1 VERNGA
7 ETHLDLFAMAWR
19 NVWRN
24 RRRSLVTVAAMS
36 LALLTTILYS
46 GLVEG
51 YLEGMERNVLDLE
64 VGDVQ
69 VFAGDYRRNPS
80 IYTRIDDPELL
91 LGRLEEAGFPASG
104 RLLAFG
110 LAAAGEA
117 SAGASFRGLDVG
129 RDREVSEVSNQ
140 IDRGRWLDETDPKGV
155 VIGRGLARTLGID
168 LGGELLVITQGA
180 DGSMAYDLY
189 GVRGVLRGIS
199 DAIDRTGVFMTEASF
214 RELMTLPEGVHQII
228 VRRPPDLD
236 IAVAHARIEELATDY
251 DVKSW
256 RQLMPTIASMLDAGR
271 AAMISMGVIIY
282 LAIAILILNAMLM
295 AVFERIRELGVLKAL
310 GFSPFALL
318 GLVLLESAIQTV
330 LAIGVGLAL
339 GIPGILYLSH
349 VGIDL
354 GMLAGTSILGIA
366 MDPIWRAA
374 INTNVFV
381 TPVVLLTSIVL
392 LAVLYPA
399 GKAALLRPVEAMR
412 HR

>member
-1 VERNGA
+1 
-7 ETHLDLFAMAWR
+7 MAWR
-19 NVWRN
+19 NVCRN
-24 RRRSLVTVAAMS
+24 RRRSFVTVAAMS
-36 LALLTTILYS
+36 LALLTTILYG

-51 YLEGMERNVLDLE
+51 YLAGMERNVLDLE

-80 IYTRIDDPELL
+80 IYTKIDDPEALL
-91 LGRLEEAGFPASG
+91 RRLSEAGFPASG

-110 LAAAGEA
+110 LAAADEA

-129 RDREVSEVSNQ
+129 RDKQVSEVSNQ
-140 IDRGRWLDETDPKGV
+140 LDRGRWLDEADPKGV

-180 DGSMAYDLY
+180 DGGMAYDLY
-189 GVRGVLRGIS
+189 AVRGVLRGIS
-199 DAIDRTGVFMTEASF
+199 DAIDRTGVFMTEVSF

-236 IAVAHARIEELATDY
+236 TDTALAHIEALAIGNGNGSRAGDGADY

-271 AAMISMGVIIY
+271 AAMITMGIIIY

-295 AVFERIRELGVLKAL
+295 AVFERIRELGLLKAL

-318 GLVLLESAIQTV
+318 ALVLLESAIQTA
-330 LAIGVGLAL
+330 LAIGVGVGL
-339 GIPGILYLSH
+339 GIPGLLYLSR

-354 GMLAGTSILGIA
+354 GTLAGTSILGIA
-366 MDPIWRAA
+366 MDPIWRAV
-374 INTNVFV
+374 INPRVFV
-381 TPVVLLTSIVL
+381 TPVALLAFIVL
-392 LAVLYPA
+392 LAASYPA
-399 GKAALLRPVEAMR
+399 AKAALLRPVEAMR